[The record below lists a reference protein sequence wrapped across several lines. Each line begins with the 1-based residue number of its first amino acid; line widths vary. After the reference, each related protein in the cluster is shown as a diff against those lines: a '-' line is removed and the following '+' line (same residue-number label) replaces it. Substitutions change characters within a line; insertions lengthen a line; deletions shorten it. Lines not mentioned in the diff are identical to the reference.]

1 MNYCDETAQSCK
13 QIINVVS
20 IAMSD
25 ITRLDTKLLVAFD
38 AVMEERSVTRAAQ
51 RLNMTQQGLSG
62 SLQRLRDLFGDP
74 LFVREARGVS
84 PTPRAEALAP
94 RIKSVLANL
103 ESVLESQE
111 FDPALAEGTIYVATA
126 DYALSTIVA
135 SLFQQFR
142 LLAPKVRLAVRPL
155 TSTTL
160 SEQPHGDRVDLA
172 LTVHQFAPPNWFT
185 HILFKE
191 RLLCAVRADHPLAG
205 TKIDLDAFCSYEH
218 LLVSPHKGDFTGVT
232 DIALAQIDRTRRVG
246 LVIPSFMV
254 VGAILERTDL
264 LVVLPE
270 RVLKNINSPLF
281 IFPPPLELKRAEIIA
296 IWPKRVH
303 EDPLHSWFRQL
314 CFDSALTAQIG
325 D

>member
-1 MNYCDETAQSCK
+1 
-13 QIINVVS
+13 
-20 IAMSD
+20 MSD
-25 ITRLDTKLLVAFD
+25 ITRLDAKLLVAFD

-74 LFVREARGVS
+74 LFVRETRGVS

-94 RIKSVLANL
+94 RIKSVLADL

-111 FDPALAEGTIYVATA
+111 FDPATVDGTIFLATA
-126 DYALSTIVA
+126 DYALSTIVIP
-135 SLFQQFR
+135 LFQQFR

-160 SEQPHGDRVDLA
+160 SEQPRGDRVDLA
-172 LTVHQFAPPNWFT
+172 LTVNQFAPPNWFT
-185 HILFKE
+185 HILFEE

-205 TKIDLDAFCSYEH
+205 TKVDIDTFCNCEH

-232 DIALAQIDRTRRVG
+232 DNALAQIDRTRRVG
-246 LVIPSFMV
+246 LVIPNFSV
-254 VGAILERTDL
+254 VGAVLERTDL

-270 RVLKNINSPLF
+270 RVLRNINSPLF
-281 IFPPPLELKRAEIIA
+281 IFPPPLELEDADVLA
-296 IWPKRVH
+296 AWPARVH
-303 EDPLHSWFRQL
+303 EDPMHAWFRQL
-314 CFDSALTAQIG
+314 CYDSTQTALI
-325 D
+325 DD

>member
-1 MNYCDETAQSCK
+1 MLDV
-13 QIINVVS
+13 INIV
-20 IAMSD
+20 MRD
-25 ITRLDTKLLVAFD
+25 ITRLDPKLLLAFD

-62 SLQRLRDLFGDP
+62 VLQRLRDLFGDA

-84 PTPRAEALAP
+84 PTPRAEVLAP
-94 RIKSVLANL
+94 RIKLALIEL
-103 ESVLESQE
+103 ESVLESPI
-111 FDPALAEGTIYVATA
+111 FDPATADGTIFVATA

-142 LLAPKVRLAVRPL
+142 SLAPKVRLSVRPL

-160 SEQPHGDRVDLA
+160 SEQPRGERVDLA
-172 LTVHQFAPPNWFT
+172 LTVNQFAPPNWLT
-185 HILFKE
+185 HILYEE

-205 TKIDLDAFCSYEH
+205 TKIDLDAFCSCEH

-232 DIALAQIDRTRRVG
+232 DSALAQIDRTRRVG
-246 LVIPSFMV
+246 LVIPNFSV

-270 RVLKNINSPLF
+270 RVLRNINSPLF
-281 IFPPPLELKRAEIIA
+281 IFPPPLELKRAEILA
-296 IWPKRVH
+296 IWPERVH
-303 EDPLHSWFRQL
+303 QDPLHVWFRQL
-314 CFDSALTAQIG
+314 CFESSQEVQIG
-325 D
+325 V

>member
-1 MNYCDETAQSCK
+1 MN
-13 QIINVVS
+13 
-20 IAMSD
+20 D
-25 ITRLDTKLLVAFD
+25 ITRLDAKLLLAFD

-74 LFVREARGVS
+74 LFVRKSRGVS

-94 RIKSVLANL
+94 QIKSVLANL
-103 ESVLESQE
+103 ESVLESEE
-111 FDPALAEGTIYVATA
+111 FDPALAEGTIYLATA
-126 DYALSTIVA
+126 DYALSAIVA
-135 SLFQQFR
+135 SLFQRFR
-142 LLAPKVRLAVRPL
+142 SLAPKVRLSVRPL
-155 TSTTL
+155 TATTL
-160 SEQPHGDRVDLA
+160 SKQPLSERVDLA
-172 LTVHQFAPPNWFT
+172 VTVNQFAPPNWFT

-205 TKIDLDAFCSYEH
+205 TKVDIDAFCSCEH

-246 LVIPSFMV
+246 FVIPNFSV
-254 VGAILERTDL
+254 VGAVLERTDL

-281 IFPPPLELKRAEIIA
+281 IFPPPLELEDAEILA
-296 IWPKRVH
+296 IWPARVH
-303 EDPLHSWFRQL
+303 EDPLHAWFRQL
-314 CFDSALTAQIG
+314 CYDSTQTAQIG
-325 D
+325 N